1 MVISRFDKKVIL
13 TVLSIFAVSFLLSL
27 ALMQLVAGLIFIM
40 WLFEKNEEKRKTAG
54 MILYVIIIFGLVR
67 LISVFLSDFPHESYQ
82 VFYKEAI
89 FYTSAVS
96 LSFYY
101 KALEKDDIIKLMNFF
116 IIGAV
121 IVSLIGIYRFYSG
134 DVDRAQSFSG
144 SYTAFSSYL
153 LAVFSF
159 SLFFNKDYSKK
170 SNQIIWVIIYAILF
184 LGIFTSLGRANLL
197 IAVLIFLVSIVFRQ
211 IKPLQLIA
219 LAIFIVGFFSMNIL
233 FPSDKIE
240 QRATNITQLSD
251 RDVIWE
257 GALRIIS
264 EKPIT
269 GFGPRTFSQIF
280 PLKEKFQ
287 DKGVGGWH
295 NDFLQIYFE
304 SGLIGLLSFLFL
316 LFMIM
321 KHLIN
326 QIKDKKISDD
336 FRSISTSIL
345 FVVISLLLTSFF
357 SGFITSVY
365 LSVVFVF
372 LISLIDRISLEKSN
386 SEKI

>member
-54 MILYVIIIFGLVR
+54 MILYAIIIFGLVR

-153 LAVFSF
+153 LAAFSF

-170 SNQIIWVIIYAILF
+170 SNQIFWVIIYAILF

-321 KHLIN
+321 KQLIN

>member
-54 MILYVIIIFGLVR
+54 MILYAIIIFGLVR

-101 KALEKDDIIKLMNFF
+101 KALGKNDIIKLMNFF
-116 IIGAV
+116 IIGAL

-153 LAVFSF
+153 LAAFSF

-170 SNQIIWVIIYAILF
+170 SNQITWVIIYAILF

-321 KHLIN
+321 KQLIN